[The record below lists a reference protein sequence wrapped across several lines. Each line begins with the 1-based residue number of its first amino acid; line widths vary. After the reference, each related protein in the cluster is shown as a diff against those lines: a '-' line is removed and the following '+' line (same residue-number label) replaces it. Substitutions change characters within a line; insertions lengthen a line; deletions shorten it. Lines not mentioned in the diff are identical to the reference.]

1 MTTLITSTGNITMK
15 NDSNVDEL
23 KWNADY
29 DGDVANIKL
38 NITEHETIK
47 TDKGFHFKLTNN
59 DLANMLSI
67 PSVNIPIDKRLENDF
82 MCPHKHGRNHSRK
95 HIRKH
100 NRKHSPNPYLFAVN
114 MPPRELLRLPPAT
127 TEFNHSP
134 STMLRMS
141 TARSKELPTMPLFSD
156 NIQNQI
162 ISPVLLEEEDQEEA
176 PMLVPIPTSSPYQ
189 VPVSVPVSVPVKR
202 TRKHR
207 RVYKTPSPKTLHM
220 HFTNGLR
227 SASHSKSHSKSRSDY
242 ARGRTKKH
250 KYKHNR
256 SPHSIVPSARS
267 KNAHMRTKKH
277 RPSFSRFISEMVTK

>member
-23 KWNADY
+23 TWNANY
-29 DGDVANIKL
+29 DGDIANIKL

-114 MPPRELLRLPPAT
+114 MPARELLRLPPAT
-127 TEFNHSP
+127 MEFNHSP
-134 STMLRMS
+134 SSMLHIT
-141 TARSKELPTMPLFSD
+141 TARSKELPTMPLLSD
-156 NIQNQI
+156 DIQNQI
-162 ISPVLLEEEDQEEA
+162 ISPVFLEEEDQEEA
-176 PMLVPIPTSSPYQ
+176 PMLVPMPISSPYQ
-189 VPVSVPVSVPVKR
+189 VPAPVSVSVPAPVKR

-220 HFTNGLR
+220 HFTNAPR
-227 SASHSKSHSKSRSDY
+227 SVSRSVSRSGSHSDY
-242 ARGRTKKH
+242 ARGRTIKH
-250 KYKHNR
+250 KYKHHRNTNM
-256 SPHSIVPSARS
+256 H
-267 KNAHMRTKKH
+267 TKKH
-277 RPSFSRFISEMVTK
+277 RPSFSKFISEMVTK

>member
-1 MTTLITSTGNITMK
+1 MTTLITSTGNITMQ

-38 NITEHETIK
+38 NITEHENIK

-67 PSVNIPIDKRLENDF
+67 PSVNIPIHKRLENDF
-82 MCPHKHGRNHSRK
+82 MCPHKHGKRYSRK

-114 MPPRELLRLPPAT
+114 MPPRELLRLTPS
-127 TEFNHSP
+127 EFNHSP
-134 STMLRMS
+134 SSMLR
-141 TARSKELPTMPLFSD
+141 TTTDRSKELPTMPLLSED
-156 NIQNQI
+156 IQNQI
-162 ISPVLLEEEDQEEA
+162 ISPVLLEEEEQEQA
-176 PMLVPIPTSSPYQ
+176 PMLVPIPISSPYQ
-189 VPVSVPVSVPVKR
+189 VPESVPAPVSVPVKR

-220 HFTNGLR
+220 HFTNGPRSVSR
-227 SASHSKSHSKSRSDY
+227 SASRSGSHSKSHSDY
-242 ARGRTKKH
+242 ARGRTIKH
-250 KYKHNR
+250 KYKHHRNTNM
-256 SPHSIVPSARS
+256 H
-267 KNAHMRTKKH
+267 TKKH
-277 RPSFSRFISEMVTK
+277 RPSFSKFISEMVTK

>member
-1 MTTLITSTGNITMK
+1 MTTLITSTGNITMQ

-23 KWNADY
+23 KWNANY
-29 DGDVANIKL
+29 DGDIANIKL
-38 NITEHETIK
+38 NITEHENIK

-114 MPPRELLRLPPAT
+114 MPPRD
-127 TEFNHSP
+127 
-134 STMLRMS
+134 
-141 TARSKELPTMPLFSD
+141 ELPVTPLFSED
-156 NIQNQI
+156 IQNQI

-176 PMLVPIPTSSPYQ
+176 PMLVPMPISSPYQ
-189 VPVSVPVSVPVKR
+189 VPAPVSVPVKR

-220 HFTNGLR
+220 HFTNGSRSAPR
-227 SASHSKSHSKSRSDY
+227 SASHSKSHSDY
-242 ARGRTKKH
+242 ARGRTIKH
-250 KYKHNR
+250 KYKHHRNTNM
-256 SPHSIVPSARS
+256 H
-267 KNAHMRTKKH
+267 TKKH
-277 RPSFSRFISEMVTK
+277 RPSFSKFISEMVTK

>member
-1 MTTLITSTGNITMK
+1 MTTLITSTGNITMQ
-15 NDSNVDEL
+15 NDNNVDEL
-23 KWNADY
+23 KWNANY
-29 DGDVANIKL
+29 DGDIANIKL

-114 MPPRELLRLPPAT
+114 MPPRD
-127 TEFNHSP
+127 
-134 STMLRMS
+134 
-141 TARSKELPTMPLFSD
+141 ELPTMPLFSD

-189 VPVSVPVSVPVKR
+189 VPVSVPAPVKR

-207 RVYKTPSPKTLHM
+207 RVYKTPSPKI
-220 HFTNGLR
+220 
-227 SASHSKSHSKSRSDY
+227 
-242 ARGRTKKH
+242 
-250 KYKHNR
+250 
-256 SPHSIVPSARS
+256 SI
-267 KNAHMRTKKH
+267 NF
-277 RPSFSRFISEMVTK
+277 SFILPFRA

>member
-1 MTTLITSTGNITMK
+1 MTTLITSTGNITMQ

-23 KWNADY
+23 KWNANY
-29 DGDVANIKL
+29 DGDIANIKL
-38 NITEHETIK
+38 NITEHENIK

-82 MCPHKHGRNHSRK
+82 MCSHKHGKRYSRK

-114 MPPRELLRLPPAT
+114 MPPRE
-127 TEFNHSP
+127 
-134 STMLRMS
+134 
-141 TARSKELPTMPLFSD
+141 ELPTMPLFSD

-189 VPVSVPVSVPVKR
+189 VSVPAPVKR

-227 SASHSKSHSKSRSDY
+227 SASRSVSRSGSHSKSHSDY

-250 KYKHNR
+250 NYKHHRNTNM
-256 SPHSIVPSARS
+256 H
-267 KNAHMRTKKH
+267 TKKH
-277 RPSFSRFISEMVTK
+277 RPSFSKFISEMVTK

>member
-114 MPPRELLRLPPAT
+114 MPPRE
-127 TEFNHSP
+127 
-134 STMLRMS
+134 
-141 TARSKELPTMPLFSD
+141 ELPTMPLLSD
-156 NIQNQI
+156 DIQNQI
-162 ISPVLLEEEDQEEA
+162 ISPVLLEEDQEEA
-176 PMLVPIPTSSPYQ
+176 PMLVPVSISTPYQ
-189 VPVSVPVSVPVKR
+189 VPASVPVSVPVKR
-202 TRKHR
+202 TRKHT

-250 KYKHNR
+250 KYKHHRNTNT
-256 SPHSIVPSARS
+256 H
-267 KNAHMRTKKH
+267 TKKH
-277 RPSFSRFISEMVTK
+277 RPSFSKFISEMVTK

>member
-1 MTTLITSTGNITMK
+1 MTTLITSTGNITMQ
-15 NDSNVDEL
+15 NDNNVDEL
-23 KWNADY
+23 KWNANY
-29 DGDVANIKL
+29 DGDIANIKL

-114 MPPRELLRLPPAT
+114 MPPRD
-127 TEFNHSP
+127 
-134 STMLRMS
+134 
-141 TARSKELPTMPLFSD
+141 ELPTMPLFSD

-162 ISPVLLEEEDQEEA
+162 ISPILLEEEEQEQA
-176 PMLVPIPTSSPYQ
+176 PMLVPMPISSPYQ
-189 VPVSVPVSVPVKR
+189 VPVSVPAPVKR

-227 SASHSKSHSKSRSDY
+227 SASRSGSHSKSHSKSHSDY
-242 ARGRTKKH
+242 ARGRTIKH
-250 KYKHNR
+250 KYKHHRNTNM
-256 SPHSIVPSARS
+256 H
-267 KNAHMRTKKH
+267 TKKH
-277 RPSFSRFISEMVTK
+277 RPSFSKFISEMVTK

>member
-23 KWNADY
+23 KWNANY

-100 NRKHSPNPYLFAVN
+100 NRKHNRKHSPNPYLFAVN
-114 MPPRELLRLPPAT
+114 MPPRE
-127 TEFNHSP
+127 
-134 STMLRMS
+134 
-141 TARSKELPTMPLFSD
+141 ELPTMPLFSD

-162 ISPVLLEEEDQEEA
+162 ISPLLLEEEDQEEA

-189 VPVSVPVSVPVKR
+189 VPVSVPVKR

-207 RVYKTPSPKTLHM
+207 RIYKTPSPKTLHM

-227 SASHSKSHSKSRSDY
+227 SASHSKSHSASHSKSHSDY
-242 ARGRTKKH
+242 ARGKTIKH
-250 KYKHNR
+250 KYKHHRNT
-256 SPHSIVPSARS
+256 
-267 KNAHMRTKKH
+267 NMRTKKH
-277 RPSFSRFISEMVTK
+277 RPSFSKFISEMVTK